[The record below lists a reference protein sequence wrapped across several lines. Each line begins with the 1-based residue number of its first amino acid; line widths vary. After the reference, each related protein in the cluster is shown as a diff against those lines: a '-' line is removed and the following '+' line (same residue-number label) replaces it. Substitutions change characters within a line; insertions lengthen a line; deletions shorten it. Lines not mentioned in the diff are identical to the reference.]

1 MSLEFTGPAELR
13 TRGTVLVVPG
23 RGETPE
29 TYTRLGRRL
38 AADSYQVRVLSAPSD
53 VDDLRQAVE
62 AVVEPDAV
70 RPVVLIGADLGAAL
84 VAALAADADLSVDGV
99 VLAGL
104 PGYADHQ
111 LDGWDDELNAR
122 THCPVH
128 RSVLSE
134 GVLREGAAERGALA
148 EPVPTGVLDSAYH
161 GSSELP
167 TLVLAGDADPFTD
180 LPSLRGLAKV
190 RPAARLAVVRGGH
203 HDVLNDL
210 QHRSVAAEIVRF
222 LEELRAGGP
231 IVVPDTL

>member
-1 MSLEFTGPAELR
+1 MSLPFLDQSLDFQGPAELR

-23 RGETPE
+23 RGEAPA
-29 TYTRLGRRL
+29 TYNRLGKRL
-38 AADSYQVRVLSAPSD
+38 AADSYRVRVLPRLSD
-53 VDDLRQAVE
+53 VDSLRDLVLA
-62 AVVEPDAV
+62 AAEPDTV
-70 RPVVLIGADLGAAL
+70 RPLVLIGADLGAAL
-84 VAALAADADLSVDGV
+84 VAALDAPVDGV

-104 PGYADHQ
+104 PGYAAHQ
-111 LDGWDDELNAR
+111 LDGWDEELNAR

-128 RSVLSE
+128 RGVLSD
-134 GVLREGAAERGALA
+134 GAAERGTLA

-161 GSSELP
+161 GRSELP

-180 LPSLRGLAKV
+180 LAALRALGKV